1 MIFVLIFFNFFFEC
15 NQVCP
20 PFAGHDVWI
29 CHWMGDRYISAHEVD
44 VDLFLDQINAFYD
57 FKLRFICHSQFHV
70 HANGFQ

>member
-1 MIFVLIFFNFFFEC
+1 MLNVDVDVDVDVEWV
-15 NQVCP
+15 QVCP

-57 FKLRFICHSQFHV
+57 FK
-70 HANGFQ
+70 